1 MSLIYLQQGN
11 VKKSKKMMKWAN
23 IDEENL
29 HVLLT
34 TRGILMKFSRTIS
47 LMILLKAT
55 KKQGCTSI

>member
-34 TRGILMKFSRTIS
+34 TRGILMKFSRKIS

-55 KKQGCTSI
+55 KKQGFTSI